1 MKVGKP
7 VVKSEVAGIGGSA
20 LAWVVKN
27 HSKMG
32 IDFDIYLCRTVG
44 EADERNTV
52 GLGHDLCTVR
62 I

>member
-7 VVKSEVAGIGGSA
+7 VVKSGVAGIGGSGCEEPFKDGYRF
-20 LAWVVKN
+20 L
-27 HSKMG
+27 
-32 IDFDIYLCRTVG
+32 IYLCRTVG
-44 EADERNTV
+44 EAGERNTV